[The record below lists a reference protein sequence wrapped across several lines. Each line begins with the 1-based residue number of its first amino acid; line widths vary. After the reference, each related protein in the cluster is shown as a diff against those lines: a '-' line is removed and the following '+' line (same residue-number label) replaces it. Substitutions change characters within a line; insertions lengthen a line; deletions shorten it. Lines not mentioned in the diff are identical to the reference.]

1 MSTTLFD
8 GGPAFPV
15 PVLADKDGNFISTH
29 RWGEYMM
36 DGGGGMSMRDWFAGQ
51 AVVGLF
57 AATADPNSSELSC
70 DKAAR
75 LAYETADAML
85 AERARKCSQ

>member
-15 PVLADKDGNFISTH
+15 PVQDDRDCAGRFTS
-29 RWGEYMM
+29 GYA
-36 DGGGGMSMRDWFAGQ
+36 GMSLRDWFAGQ